1 MAEKKY
7 PYGSKMI
14 SGREIPLTKSGLPNR
29 VYLSK
34 VARVVVKDFEDKL
47 KGQNTEATQKD
58 YNDFLNELG
67 LLK

>member
-1 MAEKKY
+1 MTEKKY
-7 PYGSKMI
+7 PYGSRMI
-14 SGREIPLTKSGLPNR
+14 GGREIPLTKSGLPNR

-47 KGQNTEATQKD
+47 KGQTTNTTQKD
-58 YNDFLNELG
+58 YNDFLNDLG